1 MPFKTKLTPNYMM
14 DWGRK
19 YEKASYPVREKHEV
33 ELFDIREY
41 VKEMKKQ
48 KMAEM
53 MGANGGEGGAAMNP
67 YQGGM
72 GNPLFS
78 ANPFAINNPFAS
90 PRMSQKNDNDGFNV
104 DDLVKRIDAKIAEL
118 EEEERKEKEEEERQ
132 QKMARGNRTGAMVSN
147 EPVKA
152 PETVQNI
159 EIKDDDEEPLFVDN
173 SESIIVEEPKVDKLN
188 INELDKSNN
197 KLNIEDENDDNF
209 FDDFFYDEQ

>member
-1 MPFKTKLTPNYMM
+1 
-14 DWGRK
+14 
-19 YEKASYPVREKHEV
+19 
-33 ELFDIREY
+33 
-41 VKEMKKQ
+41 
-48 KMAEM
+48 
-53 MGANGGEGGAAMNP
+53 
-67 YQGGM
+67 
-72 GNPLFS
+72 
-78 ANPFAINNPFAS
+78 
-90 PRMSQKNDNDGFNV
+90 
-104 DDLVKRIDAKIAEL
+104 
-118 EEEERKEKEEEERQ
+118 
-132 QKMARGNRTGAMVSN
+132 MARGNRTGAMVSN